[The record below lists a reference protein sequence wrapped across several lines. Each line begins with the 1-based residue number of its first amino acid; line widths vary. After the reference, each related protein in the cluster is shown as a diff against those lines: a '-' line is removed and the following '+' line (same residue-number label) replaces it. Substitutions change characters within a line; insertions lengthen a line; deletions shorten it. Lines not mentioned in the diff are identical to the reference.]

1 METERHKKT
10 IELADIMTAA
20 WKRKWLIVIPLI
32 LVTALT
38 YAGSYMITPEYESS
52 VIIWLGNPVRLS
64 DQLRRMVGDAGN
76 VLGEER
82 HRNEELRSLQNEVVS
97 SPYIKQLVDNLKL
110 DQDPGLDQKVQK
122 ARASRPDLPADQIKF
137 EILLNELRDDITVNF
152 AGWEQVRISVRSRY
166 ATRARDMA
174 QTLGEILMAEK
185 MKQEIGSVRMSQDF
199 TYEQLAK
206 YERELQEKID
216 EKTNFE
222 REYLGNQSNN
232 IVVSDSN
239 QKAVNSEIES
249 IRNDIEDKKQEER
262 TLLGKLTTIP
272 ADKLVVTESAE
283 SKRLK
288 DNIQNML
295 GSIANLLPKYRWNDP
310 EILNFKT
317 RLYEMIGDLET
328 ENKRLVEQQFSNYDK
343 PTRALIS
350 QLINLRSDMDIAYA
364 KSNSLKLALSGLAE
378 RISSVP
384 EYQARLDQLN
394 REINVA
400 RDLRDRFKEQ
410 QEGSQ
415 ISQALLRESRFQVIE
430 PAKVPLAP
438 FKPNRP
444 KLLMMGIAL
453 GLMLGAGAA
462 LIAELT
468 DNTLKKIEEIEDFTG
483 YPILGIIPEIS
494 VLKKLPRR

>member
-1 METERHKKT
+1 METERHKRS

-38 YAGSYMITPEYESS
+38 YAGSYLITPEYESS

-82 HRNEELRSLQNEVVS
+82 HRSEELRSLQNEVVS

-110 DQDPGLDQKVQK
+110 DQDSELDRKVQK
-122 ARASRPDLPADQIKF
+122 TRASRPDLPADQIKF
-137 EILLNELRDDITVNF
+137 EILLSELRDDISVNF

-166 ATRARDMA
+166 STRARDMA
-174 QTLGEILMAEK
+174 QNLGEILMAEK

-206 YERELQEKID
+206 YEKDLQDKID
-216 EKTNFE
+216 EKTRFE
-222 REYLGNQSNN
+222 RGYLGIQSNN
-232 IVVSDSN
+232 MVVSDSN
-239 QKAVNSEIES
+239 QKAVNAEIES
-249 IRNDIEDKKQEER
+249 IRSDIEDKKREER
-262 TLLGKLTTIP
+262 TLLGKLTAVP
-272 ADKLVVTESAE
+272 MDKLVVTESAE
-283 SKRLK
+283 SKRLN
-288 DNIQNML
+288 DDIQNLL

-317 RLYEMIGDLET
+317 RLYEMLGDLET
-328 ENKRLVEQQFSNYDK
+328 ENKRLVEQQFGNYDK
-343 PTRALIS
+343 PTRTLIA
-350 QLINLRSDMDIAYA
+350 QLINIRSDLDIAYA

-384 EYQARLDQLN
+384 EYQAKLDQLN
-394 REINVA
+394 REINAA

-430 PAKVPLAP
+430 PAKVPLVP

-483 YPILGIIPEIS
+483 YPVLGIIPEIS
-494 VLKKLPRR
+494 VLKKLPKR